1 MMPTKFLR
9 SALAHAALLALGGAA
24 LAQARA
30 DAPLAP
36 LAPLAPEGAP
46 APSLR
51 QVDVVD
57 STDGAAATP
66 ARRAQSSSRLGL
78 SVLETPRSVSVI
90 DGALLEQQ
98 MATTERDVLRNASG
112 VSSRSEYYGSYSQFA
127 IRGLWANNTYNYLR
141 DGAKFVHLLDPP
153 LFNIERVEVIKGP
166 AALEFGQVAPGGLI
180 NYVSKRPQADA
191 LRTVKIGAGS
201 HGWRSGE
208 FDLTGPLNAE
218 GTLRY
223 RLDGGAS
230 RGGSF
235 VDGNTPRKQGLAG
248 SLEWQLAPGTVWRA
262 QAEYQGIDGTS
273 TAGLA
278 VPDPRNPRS
287 ADALPVGAFYGEP
300 WLATDGHLRFYS
312 TELQHR
318 FADGLEGRVH
328 LSRNET
334 FRNVN
339 LPSPL
344 GPVTNGRVAR
354 GYWLAPGQDY
364 TSDTA
369 LAELRVQAQT
379 GPVRHT
385 LLAGLDWRAIQG
397 VYGARATGNLGP
409 IDLYN
414 PVAGLVAPVPA
425 AGVARLSSDARNTG
439 VFVQDRLAWG
449 DFGLLLG
456 LRHDR
461 FKDAYTAP
469 VTDVSKTQPSAA
481 LSWEP
486 RPGSMLY
493 ASHARSFQANTG
505 TLLWGDR
512 AAPPSEGK
520 QLEVGWKQEWLGQRL
535 MTTVSAFDLTLTNAP
550 ATDPAHTGYS
560 VLTARQR
567 IRGVELEL
575 QGRITPAWT
584 VTAQASFHDP
594 KVQADTTAGAN
605 VGHRVALATR
615 RTASL
620 WTQYR
625 LPQLPGLWVGGGLVH
640 QGDKFTANDNL
651 WRLPGYTV
659 VDLAVGYQFAG
670 GVRLQANL
678 KNAAN
683 RRYYIDGTTTAAGF
697 GSVTPGQP
705 RSLQVS
711 LDYAF

>member
-1 MMPTKFLR
+1 MIHPNFLR
-9 SALAHAALLALGGAA
+9 TAVAQAVLFTAWGSALAQTSEAPVA
-24 LAQARA
+24 A
-30 DAPLAP
+30 DASPS
-36 LAPLAPEGAP
+36 

-57 STDGAAATP
+57 STAGAAATP

-78 SVLETPRSVSVI
+78 SVLETPRAVSVI

-127 IRGLWANNTYNYLR
+127 IRGLWANNTFNFLR

-166 AALEFGQVAPGGLI
+166 AALEFGQVAPGGLV
-180 NYVSKRPQADA
+180 NYVSKRPQAEA
-191 LRTVKIGAGS
+191 LRNVKVGAGS
-201 HGWRSGE
+201 DGWRHAE
-208 FDLTGPLNAE
+208 FDLTGPLNAD

-223 RLDGGAS
+223 RLDGSAS

-235 VDGNTPRKQGLAG
+235 VDGNTPRKQGIAG
-248 SLEWQLAPGTVWRA
+248 SLEWQVTPDTLWRA
-262 QAEYQGIDGTS
+262 QAEYQGIEGTS
-273 TAGLA
+273 TVGLA
-278 VPDPRNPRS
+278 VPDPKNPRS
-287 ADALPVGAFYGEP
+287 ADALPVGTFYGEP
-300 WLATDGHLRFYS
+300 WLTTDGRMRFYS

-318 FADGLEGRVH
+318 FTDALQGRVH

-334 FRNVN
+334 DRNVN
-339 LPSPL
+339 LPSPI

-354 GYWLAPGQDY
+354 GYWLAPGQEY

-369 LAELRVQAQT
+369 LAELRAQVQT

-385 LLAGLDWRAIQG
+385 LLAGLDWRTIQG
-397 VYGARATGNLGP
+397 VYGARATGNLGAV
-409 IDLYN
+409 DLYN
-414 PVAGLVAPVPA
+414 PVTGLVPPA
-425 AGVARLSSDARNTG
+425 ASTGVARLSSDTRNTG
-439 VFVQDRLAWG
+439 VYVQDRLVLG

-461 FKDAYTAP
+461 FKDAYTTP
-469 VTDVSKTQPSAA
+469 VTDLSKTQPSAA

-520 QLEVGWKQEWLGQRL
+520 QFEVGWKQEWLDKRL
-535 MTTVSAFDLTLTNAP
+535 MTTVSAFDLELTNAP
-550 ATDPAHTGYS
+550 ATDPQHAGYS

-567 IRGVELEL
+567 IKGVELEL
-575 QGRITPAWT
+575 QGRITPRWT

-594 KVQADTTAGAN
+594 KVLADTAAGAN
-605 VGHRVALATR
+605 VGNRVALATR

-625 LPQLPGLWVGGGLVH
+625 LPQLPGLWIGGGLVH
-640 QGDKFTANDNL
+640 QGDKFTANDNQ

-659 VDLAVGYQFAG
+659 VDLAMGYQFAG
-670 GVRLQANL
+670 GMRLQANL
-678 KNAAN
+678 KNAGN
-683 RRYYIDGTTTAAGF
+683 RRYYLDATTTAAGF
-697 GSVTPGQP
+697 GAVVPGQP
-705 RSLQVS
+705 RTVQVS
-711 LDYAF
+711 LDYTF

>member
-1 MMPTKFLR
+1 
-9 SALAHAALLALGGAA
+9 
-24 LAQARA
+24 
-30 DAPLAP
+30 
-36 LAPLAPEGAP
+36 
-46 APSLR
+46 LR

-57 STDGAAATP
+57 STAGAAATP

-90 DGALLEQQ
+90 DNALLEQQ

-112 VSSRSEYYGSYSQFA
+112 VSARSEYYGSYSQFA

-166 AALEFGQVAPGGLI
+166 AALEFGQVAPGGLV
-180 NYVSKRPQADA
+180 NYVSKRPQADP

-201 HGWRSGE
+201 DGWRSAE

-235 VDGNTPRKQGLAG
+235 VDGNTPHKQGVAG
-248 SLEWQLAPGTVWRA
+248 SLEWQITPDTVWRA
-262 QAEYQGIDGTS
+262 QAETQSADGTS
-273 TAGLA
+273 TSGLA
-278 VPDPRNPRS
+278 VPDPKNPRS

-300 WLATDGHLRFYS
+300 WLKTDGHLRFYS

-318 FADGLEGRVH
+318 LSDQVEARVH

-339 LPSPL
+339 IVSPM
-344 GPVTNGRVAR
+344 GPVTDGRVAR
-354 GYWLAPGQDY
+354 TYWMAPGQKY

-369 LAELRVQAQT
+369 LAELRAQLQT
-379 GPVRHT
+379 GAVKHT
-385 LLAGLDWRAIQG
+385 LLAGVDWRTISG
-397 VYGARATGNLGP
+397 FYGARTTGNLGS

-414 PVAGLVAPVPA
+414 PIAGLVPPVA
-425 AGVARLSSDARNTG
+425 STGVGKLSSDARNTG
-439 VFVQDRLAWG
+439 VFVQDRMAWG

-456 LRHDR
+456 LRHDK
-461 FKDAYTAP
+461 FKDAYTTP
-469 VTDVSKTQPSAA
+469 ITDVSKTQPSAA
-481 LSWEP
+481 LSWQVQ
-486 RPGSMLY
+486 PGSMLY
-493 ASHARSFQANTG
+493 ASHARSFQANSG

-520 QLEVGWKQEWLGQRL
+520 QFEVGWKQEWLGQRL
-535 MTTVSAFDLTLTNAP
+535 MTTVSAFDLEFTNAP
-550 ATDPAHTGYS
+550 ANDPEHTGYS

-567 IRGVELEL
+567 IKGVELEL
-575 QGRITPAWT
+575 QGRISPGWT
-584 VTAQASFHDP
+584 VTAQTSLMDP
-594 KVQADTTAGAN
+594 KVLADTTAGAN
-605 VGHRVALATR
+605 VGNRIQQATR

-625 LPQLPGLWVGGGLVH
+625 VPQLPGLWVGGGLVH
-640 QGDKFTANDNL
+640 QGDKFTANDNK

-678 KNAAN
+678 KNAGD

-697 GSVTPGQP
+697 GAVVPGQP

-711 LDYAF
+711 LDYSF

>member
-1 MMPTKFLR
+1 MIHRHLLR
-9 SALAHAALLALGGAA
+9 TAIAQAVLLALHGAA
-24 LAQARA
+24 QAQTGTA
-30 DAPLAP
+30 DNTAPAP
-36 LAPLAPEGAP
+36 TAN

-57 STDGAAATP
+57 STAGAAATP

-112 VSSRSEYYGSYSQFA
+112 VSARTEYYGSYSQFA
-127 IRGLWANNTYNYLR
+127 IRGLWANNINNYLR
-141 DGAKFVHLLDPP
+141 DGAKFSHLLAPP
-153 LFNIERVEVIKGP
+153 LFNIDRVEVIKCP

-180 NYVSKRPQADA
+180 NYVSKRPQAEA

-201 HGWRSGE
+201 HGWRSAE
-208 FDLTGPLNAE
+208 FDLTGPLNAD

-223 RLDGGAS
+223 RLDGSAS

-235 VDGNTPRKQGLAG
+235 VDGNTPRKQGVAG
-248 SLEWQLAPGTVWRA
+248 SLEWQITPDTVWRA
-262 QAEYQGIDGTS
+262 QTEAQNSEGVS
-273 TAGLA
+273 TVGLA
-278 VPDPRNPRS
+278 VPDPKNPRS
-287 ADALPVGAFYGEP
+287 ADVLPVGTFYGEP
-300 WLATDGHLRFYS
+300 WLKTDGHLRFYS

-318 FADGLEGRVH
+318 FANGLEGRVH

-339 LPSPL
+339 LPSPF
-344 GPVTNGRVAR
+344 GPLTNGKVAR

-369 LAELRVQAQT
+369 LAELRAKVQT
-379 GPVRHT
+379 GAVQHQ
-385 LLAGLDWRAIQG
+385 LLVGLDWRVNQG
-397 VYGARATGNLGP
+397 IYGARTTGNLGT

-414 PVAGLVAPVPA
+414 PIAGRVPPVAST
-425 AGVARLSSDARNTG
+425 GVTRLSTDARNTG
-439 VFVQDRLAWG
+439 LFVQDRLTLG

-461 FKDAYTAP
+461 FKDAYTTP
-469 VTDVSKTQPSAA
+469 VTDLSKTQPSAA
-481 LSWEP
+481 LTWQP
-486 RPGSMLY
+486 RPGSMVY
-493 ASHARSFQANTG
+493 ASHARSFQANSG
-505 TLLWGDR
+505 TLVWG
-512 AAPPSEGK
+512 AQSAPPSEGK
-520 QLEVGWKQEWLGQRL
+520 QLEVGWKQEWLDQRL
-535 MTTVSAFDLTLTNAP
+535 MTTVSAFDLEFTNAP
-550 ATDPAHTGYS
+550 ANDPAHPGYS

-567 IRGVELEL
+567 IKGIELEL
-575 QGRITPAWT
+575 QGRITPSWT
-584 VTAQASFHDP
+584 VTANASFHDP
-594 KVQADTTAGAN
+594 KVLSDTTAGAN
-605 VGHRVALATR
+605 VGNRVGLATR

-670 GVRLQANL
+670 GVRVQANL
-678 KNAAN
+678 KNVGN
-683 RRYYIDGTTTAAGF
+683 RRYYLDGSSTAAGF
-697 GSVTPGQP
+697 AAVVPGTP

-711 LDYAF
+711 LDYTF

>member
-1 MMPTKFLR
+1 MIHHHLLR
-9 SALAHAALLALGGAA
+9 TAIAQAVLLALYGAA
-24 LAQARA
+24 QAQTAKT
-30 DAPLAP
+30 DDTAPVAP
-36 LAPLAPEGAP
+36 ATTTA

-57 STDGAAATP
+57 STAGASATP

-112 VSSRSEYYGSYSQFA
+112 VSARTEYYGSYSQFA
-127 IRGLWANNTYNYLR
+127 IRGLWANNINNYLR
-141 DGAKFVHLLDPP
+141 DGAKFSHLLDPP
-153 LFNIERVEVIKGP
+153 LFNIDRVEVIKGP

-180 NYVSKRPQADA
+180 NYVSKRPQAEA

-201 HGWRSGE
+201 HGWRSAD
-208 FDLTGPLNAE
+208 FDLTGPLNAD

-235 VDGNTPRKQGLAG
+235 VDGNTPRKQGIAG
-248 SLEWQLAPGTVWRA
+248 SLEWQITPDTVWRA
-262 QAEYQGIDGTS
+262 QAETQSSEGVS
-273 TAGLA
+273 TVGLA
-278 VPDPRNPRS
+278 VPDPKNPRS
-287 ADALPVGAFYGEP
+287 ADVLPVGAFYGER
-300 WLATDGHLRFYS
+300 WLNTEGSLRFYS

-318 FADGLEGRVH
+318 FANGIEGRVH

-334 FRNVN
+334 NRNVN
-339 LPSPL
+339 LPSPM
-344 GPVTNGRVAR
+344 GPVTNGKVTR
-354 GYWLAPGQDY
+354 GYWLAPGQEY

-369 LAELRVQAQT
+369 LAELRAKVQT
-379 GPVRHT
+379 GAVQHQ
-385 LLAGLDWRAIQG
+385 LLAGLDWRANAGI
-397 VYGARATGNLGP
+397 YGAVTRGNLGT

-414 PVAGLVAPVPA
+414 PIAGLVPPVA
-425 AGVARLSSDARNTG
+425 STGVTRLSTDARNTG
-439 VFVQDRLAWG
+439 LFVQDRLTLG

-461 FKDAYTAP
+461 FKDAYTTP
-469 VTDVSKTQPSAA
+469 VTDLSKTQPSAA
-481 LSWEP
+481 LTWQP
-486 RPGSMLY
+486 RPGSMVY
-493 ASHARSFQANTG
+493 ASHARSFQANSG
-505 TLLWGDR
+505 TLVWG
-512 AAPPSEGK
+512 AQSAPPSEGK
-520 QLEVGWKQEWLGQRL
+520 QLEVGWKQEWLDQRL
-535 MTTVSAFDLTLTNAP
+535 MTTVSAFDLEFTNAP
-550 ATDPAHTGYS
+550 ANDPAHPGYS

-567 IRGVELEL
+567 IKGIELEL
-575 QGRITPAWT
+575 QGRITPGWT
-584 VTAQASFHDP
+584 VTANASFHDP
-594 KVQADTTAGAN
+594 KVLSDTVAGAN
-605 VGHRVALATR
+605 VGNRVGLATR

-659 VDLAVGYQFAG
+659 ADLAVGYQFAG
-670 GVRLQANL
+670 GVRIQANL
-678 KNAAN
+678 KNAGN
-683 RRYYIDGTTTAAGF
+683 RRYYLDGSTTAAGF
-697 GSVTPGQP
+697 AAVVPGTP

-711 LDYAF
+711 LDYTF